1 MAKTKVLFLCT
12 HNSARSQIAEGLL
25 RHLYGDEYEV
35 FSAGTNPTQVNPL
48 AIKVMAEIGIDISG
62 QYSKSLDVFKDVDI
76 DLVVSVC
83 HGGSKL
89 NCAIC
94 SSPIVMGRPELIT
107 SRLPRAK
114 DYLDH
119 PFDDPSEVEGSEE
132 EKLEAFRRTRDEMK
146 KWIIEKFAYLSERA
160 LEKTKV
166 IFLCTGNS
174 ARSQMAEAFLRKYA
188 GDHFE
193 VYSAGFHPQ
202 PIHPYTIKVMKELG
216 YDLSGQHSKDL
227 AQYLGKVHFGIV
239 ITVCQKT
246 EEDCPTIPDVSTRLY
261 WPFEDPAAFQ
271 GTEEEK
277 LAKFREVRD
286 KINEKIKT
294 WLKERGITNN

>member
-25 RHLYGDEYEV
+25 RFLYGDEYEV

-62 QYSKSLDVFKDVDI
+62 QYSKKLDVYRDVDI

-83 HGGSKL
+83 RSGSKI

-94 SSPIVMGRPELIT
+94 ASPIVMGRPELIA
-107 SRLPRAK
+107 SRLPKAK

-119 PFDDPSEVEGSEE
+119 PFDDPSEVEGTEE

-146 KWIIEKFAYLSERA
+146 KWITEKFAYLSNRA

-166 IFLCTGNS
+166 IFLCTGNK

-188 GDHFE
+188 GEYFE
-193 VYSAGFHPQ
+193 VYSAGFNPQ
-202 PIHPYTIKVMKELG
+202 PIHPYTIKVMEELG
-216 YDLSGQHSKDL
+216 YDLSGQHSKNLWD
-227 AQYLGKVHFGIV
+227 YVGKVHFGIV
-239 ITVCQKT
+239 ITLCQKT

-261 WPFEDPAAFQ
+261 WPIEDPAAFQ

-277 LAKFREVRD
+277 LAKFREIRD
-286 KINEKIKT
+286 QINEKIKT
-294 WLKERGITNN
+294 WLKDRGITDY